1 MTTPQILKTKPAEC
15 RTHGAYTDEL
25 IESFTGD
32 HFWKGCVRCQFD
44 AVHSHD
50 EAVRKP
56 AMVIRHE
63 RATNDSLLASG
74 IPLRFRA
81 ATLDSYRTD
90 THHEGQTVALN
101 KCREYADEFE
111 ANWDVGR
118 SMMLLGDVGTGKT
131 HLACAVAQKVI
142 RGFGAS
148 ARYTMAIEIIR
159 DIKMTFDKKSE
170 QTERDVYAALLAPDL
185 LVIDEVG
192 VQHGSDFERQVLF
205 EVIDS
210 RYRQLM
216 PTIVISNLGLSG
228 LRKCIGDRAVDRLT
242 DAGGPAVL
250 FTWASARGEA

>member
-1 MTTPQILKTKPAEC
+1 MTTPKTLEFKPDQC
-15 RTHGAYTDEL
+15 RVHGDFTDEL
-25 IESFTGD
+25 IESFSGD
-32 HFWKGCVRCQFD
+32 HFWQGCTRCQFD
-44 AVHSHD
+44 ALHSAD

-56 AMVIRHE
+56 AHAIR
-63 RATNDSLLASG
+63 RAWEMNVSLMASD

-81 ATLDSYRTD
+81 ATLDTYRTD
-90 THHEGQTVALN
+90 TEGQAVALTE
-101 KCREYADEFE
+101 CRDYVHGFE
-111 ANWDVGR
+111 RNWELGR
-118 SMMLLGDVGTGKT
+118 SMMLLGDVGTGKS
-131 HLACAVAQKVI
+131 HLGCAIAQQVI
-142 RGFGAS
+142 RSYGAS

-170 QTERDVYAALLAPDL
+170 QTERDVYASLLAPDL

-216 PTIVISNLGLSG
+216 PTIVISNLGLAG
-228 LRKCIGDRAVDRLT
+228 LRKCLGDRAVDRLT

-250 FTWASARGEA
+250 FTWSSARGEA

>member
-15 RTHGAYTDEL
+15 HAHGTYTDEL
-25 IESFTGD
+25 IESFSGD
-32 HFWKGCVRCQFD
+32 HFWKGCPRCQFD
-44 AVHSHD
+44 AVHSTD
-50 EAVRKP
+50 DAIRKP
-56 AMVIRHE
+56 ALTIRRE
-63 RATNDSLLASG
+63 RAVNASLLASG

-81 ATLDSYRTD
+81 STLDSYRTD
-90 THHEGQTVALN
+90 THREGQAIALN
-101 KCREYADEFE
+101 KCREYVDEFE
-111 ANWDVGR
+111 ANWDAGR
-118 SMMLLGDVGTGKT
+118 SMMLLGDVGAGKT
-131 HLACAVAQKVI
+131 HLACAIAQQVI
-142 RGFGAS
+142 RSYGAS

-170 QTERDVYAALLAPDL
+170 QTERDVYSSLLAPDL

-216 PTIVISNLGLSG
+216 PTIVISNLGLAG
-228 LRKCIGDRAVDRLT
+228 LRKCLGDRAVDRLT

>member
-1 MTTPQILKTKPAEC
+1 MTAPQILEYKPGQC
-15 RTHGAYTDEL
+15 RVHGDYTDEL
-25 IESFTGD
+25 IESFSGD
-32 HFWKGCVRCQFD
+32 HFWQGCTRCQFD
-44 AVHSHD
+44 AAHSTD
-50 EAVRKP
+50 DAIRKP
-56 AMVIRHE
+56 ALVIRRD
-63 RATNDSLLASG
+63 RATNARLLGAG

-81 ATLDSYRTD
+81 SILDNYRTD
-90 THHEGQTVALN
+90 TEGQAVALTE
-101 KCREYADEFE
+101 CREYAAEFE
-111 ANWDVGR
+111 DNWSTGR

-131 HLACAVAQKVI
+131 HLGCAVAQQVI
-142 RGFGAS
+142 RSHGAS

-216 PTIVISNLGLSG
+216 PTIVISNLGLAG
-228 LRKCIGDRAVDRLT
+228 LRKCLGDRAVDRLT

>member
-1 MTTPQILKTKPAEC
+1 MNTPKTLDYQPGQC
-15 RTHGAYTDEL
+15 RVHGDFTDEL
-25 IESFTGD
+25 IESFSGD
-32 HFWKGCVRCQFD
+32 HFWQGCTRCQFD
-44 AVHSHD
+44 ALHSAD

-56 AMVIRHE
+56 AQAIRRD
-63 RATNDSLLASG
+63 RAMNVSLMASD
-74 IPLRFRA
+74 IPLRFRG
-81 ATLDSYRTD
+81 ATLDAYRTD
-90 THHEGQTVALN
+90 TEGQAVALTE
-101 KCREYADEFE
+101 CRDYVHGFE
-111 ANWDVGR
+111 RNWELGR

-131 HLACAVAQKVI
+131 HLACAVAQQVI
-142 RGFGAS
+142 RAYGAS

-159 DIKMTFDKKSE
+159 DLKMTFDKKSE
-170 QTERDVYAALLAPDL
+170 RTERDVYAALLAPDL

-228 LRKCIGDRAVDRLT
+228 LRKCLGERSVDRLT
-242 DAGGPAVL
+242 DAGGLAVL

>member
-1 MTTPQILKTKPAEC
+1 MTTPKTLEYKPGQC
-15 RTHGAYTDEL
+15 RVHGDFTDEL
-25 IESFTGD
+25 IESFLSE
-32 HFWKGCVRCQFD
+32 HFWQGCTRCQFD
-44 AVHSHD
+44 ALHSAD

-56 AMVIRHE
+56 AQALRRDWGMNV
-63 RATNDSLLASG
+63 SLMASD

-81 ATLDSYRTD
+81 ATLDTYRTD
-90 THHEGQTVALN
+90 TEGQAVALTE
-101 KCREYADEFE
+101 CRDYVHGFE
-111 ANWDVGR
+111 RNWELGR

-131 HLACAVAQKVI
+131 HLGCAIAQQVI
-142 RGFGAS
+142 RSYGAS

-170 QTERDVYAALLAPDL
+170 QTERDVYASLLAPDL

-216 PTIVISNLGLSG
+216 PTIVISNLGLAG
-228 LRKCIGDRAVDRLT
+228 LRKCLGDRAVDRLT

-250 FTWASARGEA
+250 FTWSSARGEA

>member
-1 MTTPQILKTKPAEC
+1 MTTPQILETKTAEC
-15 RTHGAYTDEL
+15 RTHGTYTDEL
-25 IESFTGD
+25 IESFSGD
-32 HFWKGCVRCQFD
+32 HFWQGCKRCQFD
-44 AVHSHD
+44 AAHSND
-50 EAVRKP
+50 EMIRK
-56 AMVIRHE
+56 AALTTRHQ
-63 RATNDSLLASG
+63 RTMNAGLLASD

-81 ATLDSYRTD
+81 ATLDNYRVGS
-90 THHEGQTVALN
+90 HPEGQGTALSE
-101 KCREYADEFE
+101 CRKYVDEFE
-111 ANWDVGR
+111 ANWDAGR
-118 SMMLLGDVGTGKT
+118 SMMLLGSVGTGKS
-131 HLACAVAQKVI
+131 HLACAIAQQVI
-142 RGFGAS
+142 RSYGAS

-170 QTERDVYAALLAPDL
+170 QTERDVYASLLKPDL

-216 PTIVISNLGLSG
+216 PTIVISNLGLAG
-228 LRKCIGDRAVDRLT
+228 LRKCLGDRAVDRLT

>member
-1 MTTPQILKTKPAEC
+1 MTTPRTLESKPGQC
-15 RTHGAYTDEL
+15 RVHGDFTDEL
-25 IESFTGD
+25 IESFSGD
-32 HFWKGCVRCQFD
+32 HFWQGCTHCQFD
-44 AVHSHD
+44 ALHSAD
-50 EAVRKP
+50 EAIRKP
-56 AMVIRHE
+56 AQAIRRD
-63 RATNDSLLASG
+63 RAVNLSLMASD

-81 ATLDSYRTD
+81 STLDTYRAET
-90 THHEGQTVALN
+90 EEQVVALN
-101 KCREYADEFE
+101 ECRDYVTEFE
-111 ANWDVGR
+111 CNWELGR

-131 HLACAVAQKVI
+131 HLACAITQEAI
-142 RGFGAS
+142 RSYGAS

-210 RYRQLM
+210 RYRNLM
-216 PTIVISNLGLSG
+216 QTIVVSNLGLAG
-228 LRKCIGDRAVDRLT
+228 LRKCLGDRAIDRLT
-242 DAGGPAVL
+242 DAGGPTVL

>member
-1 MTTPQILKTKPAEC
+1 MITPQILKTKTAEC

-25 IESFTGD
+25 IESFAGD

-131 HLACAVAQKVI
+131 HLGCAIAQEVI
-142 RGFGAS
+142 RSYGAS

-170 QTERDVYAALLAPDL
+170 QTERDVYASLLKPDL

-205 EVIDS
+205 EVVDS

-216 PTIVISNLGLSG
+216 PTIVISNLGLAG
-228 LRKCIGDRAVDRLT
+228 LRKCLGDRAVDRLT

-250 FTWASARGEA
+250 FTWSSARGEA

>member
-1 MTTPQILKTKPAEC
+1 MTTPKTLEFKPDQC
-15 RTHGAYTDEL
+15 RVHGDFTDEL
-25 IESFTGD
+25 IESFSGD
-32 HFWKGCVRCQFD
+32 HFWQGCTRCQFD
-44 AVHSHD
+44 ALHSAD

-56 AMVIRHE
+56 AHAIR
-63 RATNDSLLASG
+63 RAWEMNVSLMASD

-81 ATLDSYRTD
+81 ATLDTYRAET
-90 THHEGQTVALN
+90 EGQAVALTE
-101 KCREYADEFE
+101 CRDYVHGFE
-111 ANWDVGR
+111 RNWELGR

-131 HLACAVAQKVI
+131 HLGCAIAQQVI
-142 RGFGAS
+142 RSYGAS

-210 RYRQLM
+210 RYRNLM
-216 PTIVISNLGLSG
+216 PTIVISNLGLAG
-228 LRKCIGDRAVDRLT
+228 LRKCLGDRAVDRLT

>member
-1 MTTPQILKTKPAEC
+1 MTTPKTLEFKPDQC
-15 RTHGAYTDEL
+15 RVHGDFTDEL
-25 IESFTGD
+25 IESFSGD
-32 HFWKGCVRCQFD
+32 HFWQGCTRCQFD
-44 AVHSHD
+44 ALHSAD

-56 AMVIRHE
+56 AHAIR
-63 RATNDSLLASG
+63 RAWEMNVSLMASD

-81 ATLDSYRTD
+81 ATLDTYRTD
-90 THHEGQTVALN
+90 TEGQSVALTE
-101 KCREYADEFE
+101 CRDYVHGFE
-111 ANWDVGR
+111 RNWELGR
-118 SMMLLGDVGTGKT
+118 SMMLLGDVGTGKS
-131 HLACAVAQKVI
+131 HLGCAIAQQVI
-142 RGFGAS
+142 RSYGAS

-170 QTERDVYAALLAPDL
+170 QTERDVYASLLKPDL

-216 PTIVISNLGLSG
+216 PTIVISNLGLAG
-228 LRKCIGDRAVDRLT
+228 LRKCLGDRAVDRLT

-250 FTWASARGEA
+250 FTWSSARGEA